1 MVYSTTEIA
10 EKLSKMP
17 KTMHPDILSA
27 WAASILKY
35 MYEKVHENGK
45 EIEDVIPEVQKQ
57 IDV

>member
-1 MVYSTTEIA
+1 MIKSATEIA
-10 EKLSKMP
+10 EKLSKIT
-17 KTMHPDILSA
+17 KTMHPDILSM
-27 WAASILKY
+27 WAASILDY